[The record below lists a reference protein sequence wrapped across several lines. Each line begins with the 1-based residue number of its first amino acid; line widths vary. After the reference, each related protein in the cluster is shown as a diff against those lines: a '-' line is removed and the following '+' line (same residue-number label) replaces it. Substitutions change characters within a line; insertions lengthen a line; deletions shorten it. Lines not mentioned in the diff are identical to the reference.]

1 MATVVAGSGHN
12 AFSHWLKCC
21 GHCGPF
27 GSQVLAIHCSRECS
41 AGRGPPGAGAFRGG
55 LHRLVLQVASQPAL
69 YLQLSA
75 KIFELRSLDPKVR
88 MVLSRFTLGSYS
100 TKNNLYTSFLS
111 RCLRCQAFFGL
122 LPLPLLLP
130 LQHLRCKA
138 WNRQLLAAVDKA
150 GVSSAGP

>member
-1 MATVVAGSGHN
+1 LATVVAGSGHN

-55 LHRLVLQVASQPAL
+55 LHPLAILQVASQPAL

-75 KIFELRSLDPKVR
+75 KIFESLRSLNPKVR
-88 MVLSRFTLGSYS
+88 MVLFVHSWIVQHFTIFTHPFCLGARP
-100 TKNNLYTSFLS
+100 FLVCCPCHCFFLCNTFAAKPGIVS
-111 RCLRCQAFFGL
+111 CLQ
-122 LPLPLLLP
+122 
-130 LQHLRCKA
+130 Q
-138 WNRQLLAAVDKA
+138 
-150 GVSSAGP
+150 